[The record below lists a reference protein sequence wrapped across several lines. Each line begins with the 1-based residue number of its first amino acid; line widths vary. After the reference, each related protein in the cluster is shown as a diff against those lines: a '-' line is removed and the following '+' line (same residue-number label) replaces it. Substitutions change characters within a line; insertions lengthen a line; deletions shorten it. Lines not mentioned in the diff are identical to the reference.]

1 SFIVNTFEH
10 RFGAQSFALPVL
22 PKPLDPGIYRL
33 TATVRFLSQTSEVR
47 EALRWCADWYGWTD
61 VNPSSA
67 TGQPMR
73 VLNVPAQHDRYYR
86 ELLGTIG
93 QVETAATLYVGDV
106 FHHDVGVNVAVWTPW
121 MQRCQ
126 DIAACEDE
134 LH

>member
-1 SFIVNTFEH
+1 
-10 RFGAQSFALPVL
+10 
-22 PKPLDPGIYRL
+22 
-33 TATVRFLSQTSEVR
+33 
-47 EALRWCADWYGWTD
+47 YGWTD

-73 VLNVPAQHDRYYR
+73 VLHVPAQHDRYYR

-93 QVETAATLYVGDV
+93 QVETAATLYVGAV

-134 LH
+134 LHAVAIQDLDRLGPAPDVARIAQVGSGFVERAGGPIEAAERAVLQSATAAKDR